1 MREKPVLPDIGAGGE
16 SHHNIASQ
24 EVWRFMYRFHRHC
37 QGLWVLAAF
46 MLSQAIGVA
55 QAQSESTDSF
65 WVLNSSTETLAAD
78 GGGFTKRA
86 PGGWMGEIAFRKRA
100 DCLHVL
106 EKTMLEA
113 GYDTRQGLKAEVFFE
128 SYISRKFEKVNALG
142 DTQRFTIECRQSQFV
157 DTSAWD

>member
-1 MREKPVLPDIGAGGE
+1 
-16 SHHNIASQ
+16 
-24 EVWRFMYRFHRHC
+24 
-37 QGLWVLAAF
+37 
-46 MLSQAIGVA
+46 MLSQVIGVA
-55 QAQSESTDSF
+55 QAQSESADSF
-65 WVLNSSTETLAAD
+65 WVLNSSTEILAAD

-128 SYISRKFEKVNALG
+128 SHISRKFETVNALG

>member
-1 MREKPVLPDIGAGGE
+1 MAFHVSVPPALSAQARQLASVLG
-16 SHHNIASQ
+16 
-24 EVWRFMYRFHRHC
+24 
-37 QGLWVLAAF
+37 AF
-46 MLSQAIGVA
+46 MLSQVIGVA
-55 QAQSESTDSF
+55 QAQSESADSF
-65 WVLNSSTETLAAD
+65 WVLNSSTEILAAD

-113 GYDTRQGLKAEVFFE
+113 GYDTRHGLKAEVFFE
-128 SYISRKFEKVNALG
+128 SHIRPQAIFAKTVNALG

>member
-1 MREKPVLPDIGAGGE
+1 
-16 SHHNIASQ
+16 
-24 EVWRFMYRFHRHC
+24 MYRFHRHC
-37 QGLWVLAAF
+37 QSLWVLGAF
-46 MLSQAIGVA
+46 MLSQVIGVA
-55 QAQSESTDSF
+55 QAQSESADSF
-65 WVLNSSTETLAAD
+65 WVLNSSTEILAAD
-78 GGGFTKRA
+78 GAASPNARPA
-86 PGGWMGEIAFRKRA
+86 AGWAKSPFRKRA

-128 SYISRKFEKVNALG
+128 SHISRKFETVNALG